1 MLAKP
6 AAKKQCLSAPHLLQ
20 ARTMGDIQPVH
31 FDASA
36 MLGISPPCAATAAQT
51 KGDAAGLQHHRQL
64 LGSEA
69 EANTCRRGVTFSR
82 CFLPWYILACLQRR
96 RKTTLMSCLCGKHEQ
111 GWHYA
116 AP

>member
-1 MLAKP
+1 MLVKP

-64 LGSEA
+64 RFPRVPELLLQP
-69 EANTCRRGVTFSR
+69 CLLLVT
-82 CFLPWYILACLQRR
+82 I
-96 RKTTLMSCLCGKHEQ
+96 G
-111 GWHYA
+111 
-116 AP
+116 